1 MQQTNNI
8 RLFVNQSLFV
18 GVELVLDKQQS
29 HYLSNV
35 MRKTTGDVVC
45 CFNEKDGEFLAS
57 IELADKNKTRLR
69 LVELL
74 NLPKKNEDLWL
85 LFAPLKKDKTDF
97 VIEKAVELGVSKIVP
112 VITSRCIANPKQI
125 KTERYIAQAIEAAE
139 QCRRLSVPE
148 ISSPITLPSLLT
160 KWNNERILYF
170 MDEHRM
176 GNDAATVFAKSPHAA
191 CAILIGPEGGFSDEE
206 NRLLSSCSFVR
217 NVSLGPRILRAE
229 TAVAAALSVWQ
240 AVAGDWQIEKD

>member
-1 MQQTNNI
+1 MQQTGNI
-8 RLFVNQSLFV
+8 RLFVDKSLSV
-18 GVELVLDKQQS
+18 GAEIVLDKPQS

-35 MRKTTGDVVC
+35 MRKINGDVVC

-57 IELADKNKTRLR
+57 IELADKNKTKLR

-112 VITSRCIANPKQI
+112 VITSRCIANPNQI
-125 KTERYIAQAIEAAE
+125 KIDRYIAQAIEAAE

-148 ISSPITLPSLLT
+148 ISPPITLSSLLT

-170 MDEHRM
+170 MDERRE
-176 GNDAATVFAKSPHAA
+176 GNNAATVFAKAPHTA
-191 CAILIGPEGGFSDEE
+191 CAILVGPEGGFSDEE
-206 NRLLSSCSFVR
+206 NRLLSSYSFVR

-229 TAVAAALSVWQ
+229 TSVAAALSVWQ
-240 AVAGDWQIEKD
+240 AVAGDWNTEKD